1 MSELAIYTD
10 GGSRGNPGPSAIGGV
25 MYLDDIEINSF
36 SHFIGVKT
44 NNEAEYQAFSFS
56 LEWFSK
62 QNPDYSSV
70 TWYLDSKLVVEQL
83 NGNWKVKE
91 PRLKVIVDNIKKSL
105 KEISIPYKIV
115 HVLREKNSEADSLV
129 NQALDAH
136 QLQ

>member
-1 MSELAIYTD
+1 MSELTIYTD

-25 MYLDDIEINSF
+25 MYLDSNEIYSF
-36 SHFIGVKT
+36 SRFIGKKT

-56 LEWFSK
+56 LKWYFE
-62 QNPDYSSV
+62 QNQVYSSV

-91 PRLKVIVDNIKKSL
+91 PRLKTVVDKIKINL
-105 KEISIPYKIV
+105 NELCIPYKIV
-115 HVLREKNSEADSLV
+115 HIPREKNSEADALV